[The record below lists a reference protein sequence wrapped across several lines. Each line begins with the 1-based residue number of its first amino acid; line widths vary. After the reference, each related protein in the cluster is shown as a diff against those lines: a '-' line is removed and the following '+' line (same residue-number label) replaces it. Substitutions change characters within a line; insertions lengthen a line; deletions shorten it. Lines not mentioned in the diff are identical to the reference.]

1 MRRHEMN
8 NNDAFLGIVQL
19 GQFHILTPDH
29 AAGASVRL
37 TSIPM
42 QAAQPPESGELHL
55 TGYEGQAMMVR
66 GHDGGGWIYSA
77 EVIDQAGPILTAVV
91 RRVFGQQAGKEE

>member
-1 MRRHEMN
+1 MDS
-8 NNDAFLGIVQL
+8 NDQFLGIVQL
-19 GQFHILTPDH
+19 GHLQILTPDQ
-29 AAGASVRL
+29 AAGSSVRL

-42 QAAQPPESGELHL
+42 QAAQPPESREIDL
-55 TGYEGQAMMVR
+55 TKYEGQAIMVR

-91 RRVFGQQAGKEE
+91 QQVFG